1 MAQHAPSLAT
11 NRNRAGE
18 EDRPNRM
25 RPEAVAMRRI
35 IADRGFWLSPL
46 MADAELPTLTD
57 YEQTADLLRLDHNRI
72 ARERAA
78 IEGKVLTNADKSV
91 RALDRLHKPRAD
103 VGLGVLD
110 VSLKRAKAPS
120 SRQALR
126 QRQEQRAQVAAIAR
140 ETGKSVEQVQ
150 RELALQ
156 RVTAIAEQKAAAE
169 AAEAER
175 KAAAAARRAEQVER
189 AQARHAA
196 KLAADPEAA
205 ERKREARRQRT
216 AAARAK
222 LNRPLPTA
230 AELRAEAVNAAAIE
244 AARRSSRR
252 K

>member
-46 MADAELPTLTD
+46 MADAALPTLTD

-126 QRQEQRAQVAAIAR
+126 QRQEQRAQVEAIAR
-140 ETGKSVEQVQ
+140 ETGKSVEQV
-150 RELALQ
+150 Q

-175 KAAAAARRAEQVER
+175 KAAAAARRAEQVKR
-189 AQARHAA
+189 AQARQAA

-216 AAARAK
+216 AAARAT

-244 AARRSSRR
+244 AARRSPRR